1 MVMCSI
7 DEQKK
12 QNEKIKL
19 LELQNEFLTR
29 KVSKDGGSGYCKF
42 TIPLGMDTFQ
52 SLSFSI

>member
-1 MVMCSI
+1 MCSI